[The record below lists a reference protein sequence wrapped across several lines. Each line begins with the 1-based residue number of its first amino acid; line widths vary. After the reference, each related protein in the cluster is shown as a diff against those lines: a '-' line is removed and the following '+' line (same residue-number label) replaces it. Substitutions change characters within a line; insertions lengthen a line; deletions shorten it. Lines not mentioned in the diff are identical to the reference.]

1 MGFQDY
7 IGEAEACSFAGV
19 SAATLRRFAE
29 AGYFQIETDSDGL
42 RLFSKSEIEN
52 LFGLKPMTSSR
63 PRSSAATPTPS
74 PVAPLMPAPAH
85 LESAGDTA
93 LPPLTSGTKSSPTH
107 IEVSAEAPKAQR
119 SATTVVRAPVED
131 VTHTDAPLMP
141 SAPHEVSPLPESPRV
156 GRESATP
163 VGAPLRAEAIE
174 SLEREVTKFQNIVAL
189 QEKLLDI
196 REEEIK
202 NLKGERDWLRS
213 RIEKLEE
220 KNERD
225 QLLLLAETQTVRQ
238 LINLQQRKR
247 STVQLALEWL
257 GLKSPQAAP
266 GQPIDISPSSP
277 TVRTTTEAR

>member
-7 IGEAEACSFAGV
+7 IGESEACTFAGV
-19 SAATLRRFAE
+19 SPSTLRRFAE

-52 LFGLKPMTSSR
+52 LFGLKPISGGR
-63 PRSSAATPTPS
+63 PKHTPQAAS
-74 PVAPLMPAPAH
+74 CAPP
-85 LESAGDTA
+85 
-93 LPPLTSGTKSSPTH
+93 
-107 IEVSAEAPKAQR
+107 
-119 SATTVVRAPVED
+119 SATTVAPETVRQESTSIPSSTQAVSDPARNAPRTASTVVRTPVEEF
-131 VTHTDAPLMP
+131 APN
-141 SAPHEVSPLPESPRV
+141 
-156 GRESATP
+156 RESAPLLHTNAAP
-163 VGAPLRAEAIE
+163 TSVITEVAPKGAALEA
-174 SLEREVTKFQNIVAL
+174 LEREVTKLQNILAL

-196 REEEIK
+196 REEEIRSI
-202 NLKGERDWLRS
+202 KGERDWLRS

-257 GLKSPQAAP
+257 GLKSPQPAP
-266 GQPIDISPSSP
+266 GQPIEIAP
-277 TVRTTTEAR
+277 TPPRNAPTTERP

>member
-7 IGEAEACSFAGV
+7 IGESEACAFAGV
-19 SAATLRRFAE
+19 SPSTLRRFAE

-52 LFGLKPMTSSR
+52 LFGLKPMSGGRPKPNGQTSSSPSPFSSSPPGASPNGTATVR
-63 PRSSAATPTPS
+63 PPASPPRSPAHEVTPTER
-74 PVAPLMPAPAH
+74 PAG
-85 LESAGDTA
+85 ESMVLTA
-93 LPPLTSGTKSSPTH
+93 NRT
-107 IEVSAEAPKAQR
+107 
-119 SATTVVRAPVED
+119 ATTVVRARVD
-131 VTHTDAPLMP
+131 
-141 SAPHEVSPLPESPRV
+141 ESPTLTERPEPPPYSPNLLHT
-156 GRESATP
+156 ESSSRGIA
-163 VGAPLRAEAIE
+163 LEA
-174 SLEREVTKFQNIVAL
+174 LEREVTKLQNIVGL
-189 QEKLLDI
+189 QEKLLDL

-202 NLKGERDWLRS
+202 NIKGERDWLRG

-257 GLKSPQAAP
+257 GLKPIQPNP
-266 GQPIDISPSSP
+266 GQPIEITS
-277 TVRTTTEAR
+277 TAARNAASDPR

>member
-7 IGEAEACSFAGV
+7 IGESEACAFAGV
-19 SAATLRRFAE
+19 SASTLRRFAE

-52 LFGLKPMTSSR
+52 LFGLKPAASNRPKPSSS
-63 PRSSAATPTPS
+63 PFTPPQSASSPSPHVPLAATPEKTQELERT
-74 PVAPLMPAPAH
+74 APLTAAQPNAH
-85 LESAGDTA
+85 E
-93 LPPLTSGTKSSPTH
+93 SSPSTKT
-107 IEVSAEAPKAQR
+107 AA
-119 SATTVVRAPVED
+119 TVVRAPITEEPRIAVER
-131 VTHTDAPLMP
+131 TSEIPA
-141 SAPHEVSPLPESPRV
+141 SPRQSDA
-156 GRESATP
+156 GGMETR
-163 VGAPLRAEAIE
+163 GEAIE
-174 SLEREVTKFQNIVAL
+174 ALEREVTKLQNILAL

-202 NLKGERDWLRS
+202 SIKGERDWLRS

-257 GLKSPQAAP
+257 GLKSAPPAP
-266 GQPIDISPSSP
+266 GQPIDISPSTP
-277 TVRTTTEAR
+277 AVRATEESR